1 MMGKCV
7 GEENRNDWE
16 MLISFAKTQKMLEQK
31 QFWGVGKEGDD
42 NSLIKWL
49 QIKGYV
55 GLSGPGL
62 EIQT

>member
-16 MLISFAKTQKMLEQK
+16 MLISFPKTQKMLEQK

-42 NSLIKWL
+42 N
-49 QIKGYV
+49 
-55 GLSGPGL
+55 
-62 EIQT
+62 